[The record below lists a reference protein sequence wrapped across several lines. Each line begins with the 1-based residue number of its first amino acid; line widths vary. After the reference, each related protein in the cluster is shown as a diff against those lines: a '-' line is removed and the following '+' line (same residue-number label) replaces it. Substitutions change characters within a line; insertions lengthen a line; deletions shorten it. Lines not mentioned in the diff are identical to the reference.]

1 MRTVISAAHAPAEPS
16 SQDLKVAAEAQQK
29 MSEAQQELS
38 EENTKENNQKL
49 NKHESSTAS
58 DKTVQIQTVQIM
70 PLHRTL
76 KQSLRVPN
84 FLP

>member
-1 MRTVISAAHAPAEPS
+1 MRTVISAAHAPAQPS
-16 SQDLKVAAEAQQK
+16 GQDLKVAAEAQQK

-49 NKHESSTAS
+49 NKHESSATS

-70 PLHRTL
+70 PLHWTL
-76 KQSLRVPN
+76 KLSLRVPK

>member
-1 MRTVISAAHAPAEPS
+1 
-16 SQDLKVAAEAQQK
+16 

-49 NKHESSTAS
+49 NKHESSATS

-70 PLHRTL
+70 PLHWTL
-76 KQSLRVPN
+76 KLSLRVPK
-84 FLP
+84 FFHKHTISPLMSIFSLTPI